1 MQHAFFPFLRE
12 SLVSVRKRAWF
23 TNIQIRSRADELA
36 QEAGQAGWVQYQ
48 AAARAALAEALRVSQ
63 DKKADKR
70 AAAAA
75 ALTLKKYPP
84 QEAWIVDYATNEGR
98 HIKTFA
104 KKKEADEFAAT
115 ARIEVR
121 HGIHTPSSKSITV
134 AEAGKLWLA
143 TAEKNKL
150 ERTTIDGYK
159 QHLALHIEPLI
170 GSTKLS
176 DLSTP
181 MVRDF
186 EDTLS
191 SDKATP
197 RSPTL
202 IKKVRG
208 SLGAIL
214 SDAQERGLV
223 ARNVVR
229 ELRSRRHRGKERRAD
244 RRQKGKLKVGIDI
257 PAPDEIKAII
267 ETAEGRWRPFF
278 LTAIFTGLR
287 ASELRGIRWA
297 DVDLK
302 KGELNVTQRADAYQ
316 EIGSPKSEAG
326 HRTVPL
332 TPKLARVLTEW
343 KLACPKGDAGLVFP
357 NTDGNVEWHANIINR
372 AWIPLQIAAGVT
384 AQVKDSN
391 GKLVRDEDG
400 KPVLQAKYTGL
411 HALRHFYASWCIN
424 RETDGG
430 LELPAKVV
438 QERLGHSSITVT
450 LDTYGHLFPRGDDTA
465 KLAEAESRL
474 WG

>member
-1 MQHAFFPFLRE
+1 MLM
-12 SLVSVRKRAWF
+12 SVRKRIWF
-23 TNIQIRSRADELA
+23 TRVQIRTKAEELA
-36 QEAGQAGWVQYQ
+36 REAGQADWRPYE
-48 AAARAALAEALRVSQ
+48 ADASAALSEALHASQ
-63 DKKADKR
+63 DKADKR

-75 ALTLKKYPP
+75 ALTLKKYSP

-115 ARIEVR
+115 ARVEVR
-121 HGIHTPSSKSITV
+121 RGIHTPSSKSITV
-134 AEAGKLWLA
+134 TEAGKFWLVS
-143 TAEKNKL
+143 AEKNKL
-150 ERTTIDGYK
+150 ERTTIDGYM
-159 QHLALHIEPLI
+159 QHLTLHIEPFL
-170 GSTKLS
+170 GNVKLS

-181 MVRDF
+181 MVREF
-186 EDTLS
+186 EDKLS
-191 SDKATP
+191 ADKTNL
-197 RSPTL
+197 RSPDL
-202 IKKVRG
+202 VKKVRG

-214 SDAQERGLV
+214 ADAQERGLV

-229 ELRSRRHRGKERRAD
+229 ELRSGRRRGKERRAD
-244 RRQKGKLKVGIDI
+244 RRQKGKLKVGVDI

-267 ETAEGRWRPFF
+267 EAAGGRWRPFV

-287 ASELRGIRWA
+287 ASELRGLRWA

-316 EIGSPKSEAG
+316 QIGAPKSEAG

-332 TPKLARVLTEW
+332 TPKLVRVLTEW

-357 NTDGNVEWHANIINR
+357 NTDGKIEWHANIINR
-372 AWIPLQIAAGVT
+372 AWIPLQLSAGVSV
-384 AQVKDSN
+384 QVKDSN

-411 HALRHFYASWCIN
+411 HSLRHFYASWCIN

-450 LDTYGHLFPRGDDTA
+450 LDTYGHLFPRGDDSA

>member
-1 MQHAFFPFLRE
+1 MLM
-12 SLVSVRKRAWF
+12 SVRKRIWF
-23 TNIQIRSRADELA
+23 TSIQIRTKAEELA
-36 QEAGQAGWVQYQ
+36 QEAGQADWRQHR
-48 AAARAALAEALRVSQ
+48 ATANAALIEALRISR

-84 QEAWIVDYATNEGR
+84 QEAWIVDYATKNGGR

-104 KKKEADEFAAT
+104 KKKDADVFAA
-115 ARIEVR
+115 AAKVEVEQ
-121 HGIHTPSSKSITV
+121 GTHTPASKSITV
-134 AEAGKLWLA
+134 AEAGKLWIA
-143 TAEKNKL
+143 TAKEQGL
-150 ERTTIDGYK
+150 ERTTIDGYE
-159 QHLALHIEPLI
+159 QHLKLHIEPFL
-170 GSTKLS
+170 GSVKLS
-176 DLSTP
+176 DLGVSDI
-181 MVRDF
+181 RDF
-186 EDTLS
+186 EGKLRTDKTTQRS
-191 SDKATP
+191 SA
-197 RSPTL
+197 L

-214 SDAQERGLV
+214 ADALERNKV

-229 ELRSRRHRGKERRAD
+229 DLTSRRKRGKERRAD
-244 RRQKGKLKVGIDI
+244 RRQKGKLKVGVDI

-267 ETAEGRWRPFF
+267 EAAEGRWRPFF

-287 ASELRGIRWA
+287 ASELRGLRWA

-302 KGELNVTQRADAYQ
+302 KGELNITQRADAYQ
-316 EIGSPKSEAG
+316 KIGAPKSEAG

-332 TPKLARVLTEW
+332 SAKLVRVLTEW

-357 NTDGNVEWHANIINR
+357 NTDGKIEWHANIINR
-372 AWIPLQIAAGVT
+372 AWIPLQLAAGVSV
-384 AQVKDSN
+384 QVKDSN
-391 GKLVRDEDG
+391 GKLVRGEDG

-424 RETDGG
+424 READGG

-450 LDTYGHLFPRGDDTA
+450 LDTYGHLFPRGDDSA

>member
-1 MQHAFFPFLRE
+1 M
-12 SLVSVRKRAWF
+12 WF
-23 TNIQIRSRADELA
+23 TSNQIRTKAEELA
-36 QEAGQAGWVQYQ
+36 QEAGQADWRQYK
-48 AAARAALAEALRVSQ
+48 AAAGAELAEALRVSR

-70 AAAAA
+70 EPAT
-75 ALTLKKYPP
+75 LTLKRFPP
-84 QEAWIVDYATNEGR
+84 QEAWVVDYATKKGGR

-104 KKKEADEFAAT
+104 KKREADDFAAQ
-115 ARIEVR
+115 AKIEVKQ
-121 HGIHTPSSKSITV
+121 GTHTPSSKSITL
-134 AEAGKLWLA
+134 ANAGQLWLA

-159 QHLALHIEPLI
+159 QHLTLHIEPFL
-170 GSTKLS
+170 GDTKLS

-181 MVRDF
+181 MVREF
-186 EDTLS
+186 EDKLS
-191 SDKATP
+191 ADKATQ
-197 RSPTL
+197 RSPAL

-214 SDAQERGLV
+214 ADAQERGLV

-229 ELRSRRHRGKERRAD
+229 ELRSRRRRGKGRRAD
-244 RRQKGKLKVGIDI
+244 RRQKGKLKIGVDI
-257 PAPDEIKAII
+257 PSPAEIKTII
-267 ETAEGRWRPFF
+267 EATDGRWRPFF

-287 ASELRGIRWA
+287 ASELRGLRWA
-297 DVDLK
+297 DLDLK

-316 EIGSPKSEAG
+316 EIGAPKSEAG

-332 TPKLARVLTEW
+332 TPKLVRVLTEW
-343 KLACPKGDAGLVFP
+343 KLACPKGDPGLVFP
-357 NTDGNVEWHANIINR
+357 NTDGKIEWHANIINR
-372 AWIPLQIAAGVT
+372 AWIPLQIAAGVSV
-384 AQVKDSN
+384 QVKDAD
-391 GKLVRDEDG
+391 GKPVRDDDG

-424 RETDGG
+424 READGG

-450 LDTYGHLFPRGDDTA
+450 LDTYGHLFPRGDDSA

>member
-1 MQHAFFPFLRE
+1 M
-12 SLVSVRKRAWF
+12 SVRKRTWF
-23 TNIQIRSRADELA
+23 TSIHIRSRAEELA
-36 QEAGQAGWVQYQ
+36 QEAGKADWRQYK
-48 AAARAALAEALRVSQ
+48 AAANTALIEALRVSQ
-63 DKKADKR
+63 DKKADQR

-75 ALTLKKYPP
+75 TLTLKKYPP

-115 ARIEVR
+115 ARVEVR
-121 HGIHTPSSKSITV
+121 QGIHTPSSKSITV

-143 TAEKNKL
+143 SAEKNKL
-150 ERTTIDGYK
+150 ERTTVDGYM
-159 QHLALHIEPLI
+159 QHLTLHIEPFL
-170 GSTKLS
+170 GNVKLS
-176 DLSTP
+176 ELTTP
-181 MVRDF
+181 MVREL
-186 EDTLS
+186 EDRLNA
-191 SDKATP
+191 DKTNP
-197 RSPTL
+197 RSAAL
-202 IKKVRG
+202 VKKVRG

-214 SDAQERGLV
+214 ADAQERGLV

-229 ELRSRRHRGKERRAD
+229 ELRSSRRRGKERRAD
-244 RRQKGKLKVGIDI
+244 RRQKRKLKVGVDI

-267 ETAEGRWRPFF
+267 EAADGRWRPFF

-287 ASELRGIRWA
+287 ASELRGLRWA

-316 EIGSPKSEAG
+316 AIGAPKSEAG

-332 TPKLARVLTEW
+332 TPKLVRVLTEW
-343 KLACPKGDAGLVFP
+343 KLDCPKGDAELVFP
-357 NTDGNVEWHANIINR
+357 NTDGKVEWHANIINR
-372 AWIPLQIAAGVT
+372 AWIPLQILAGVSV
-384 AQVKDSN
+384 QVKDSN

-400 KPVLQAKYTGL
+400 EPVLQAKYTGL

-450 LDTYGHLFPRGDDTA
+450 LDTYGHLFPRGDDSA

-474 WG
+474 WS

>member
-1 MQHAFFPFLRE
+1 M
-12 SLVSVRKRAWF
+12 SVRKRAWF
-23 TNIQIRSRADELA
+23 TSIQIRSRAEELA
-36 QEAGQAGWVQYQ
+36 QEAGQIGWLQYK
-48 AAARAALAEALRVSQ
+48 AAARADLADALRISL
-63 DKKADKR
+63 DKKADQR
-70 AAAAA
+70 ASAAA
-75 ALTLKKYPP
+75 ALALKKYPP
-84 QEAWIVDYATNEGR
+84 QDAWIVDYATKDGR

-104 KKKEADEFAAT
+104 KKREADEFAAT
-115 ARIEVR
+115 ARVEVR

-143 TAEKNKL
+143 TAEKNRL
-150 ERTTIDGYK
+150 ERTTIDGYL
-159 QHLALHIEPLI
+159 QHLTLHIEPFL
-170 GSTKLS
+170 GNVRLS
-176 DLSTP
+176 DLNTP
-181 MVRDF
+181 MVREF
-186 EDTLS
+186 EDRLS
-191 SDKATP
+191 ADKTTS
-197 RSPTL
+197 RSPAL
-202 IKKVRG
+202 VKKVRG

-229 ELRSRRHRGKERRAD
+229 ELRSGRRRGKERRAD
-244 RRQKGKLKVGIDI
+244 RRQKGKLKVGVDI
-257 PAPDEIKAII
+257 PAPDEIKVII
-267 ETAEGRWRPFF
+267 EAAKGRWRPLF
-278 LTAIFTGLR
+278 LTSIFTGLR
-287 ASELRGIRWA
+287 ASELRGLRWA

-316 EIGSPKSEAG
+316 EIGAPKSEAG

-332 TPKLARVLTEW
+332 TPKLVGVLTEW

-357 NTDGNVEWHANIINR
+357 NTDGKIEWHANIINR
-372 AWIPLQIAAGVT
+372 AWIPLQLAAGVSV
-384 AQVKDSN
+384 QVKDSN

-424 RETDGG
+424 READGG

-450 LDTYGHLFPRGDDTA
+450 LDTYGHLFPRGDDSA

-474 WG
+474 WR

>member
-1 MQHAFFPFLRE
+1 M
-12 SLVSVRKRAWF
+12 SVRKRTWF
-23 TNIQIRSRADELA
+23 TSNQIRTKAEELA
-36 QEAGQAGWVQYQ
+36 QEAGQADWRQYK
-48 AAARAALAEALRVSQ
+48 AAAGAELAEALRVSQ
-63 DKKADKR
+63 DNKADKR
-70 AAAAA
+70 GAGAAT
-75 ALTLKKYPP
+75 LTLKKFPP
-84 QEAWIVDYATNEGR
+84 QEAWVVDYATKKGGR

-104 KKKEADEFAAT
+104 KKREADDFAAE
-115 ARIEVR
+115 AKIEVKQ
-121 HGIHTPSSKSITV
+121 GTHTPSSRSITV
-134 AEAGKLWLA
+134 AKAGQLWLA

-159 QHLALHIEPLI
+159 QHFTLHIEPFL
-170 GSTKLS
+170 GDTKLS

-181 MVRDF
+181 MVREF
-186 EDTLS
+186 EDKLS
-191 SDKATP
+191 ADKTTQ
-197 RSPTL
+197 RSLAL

-214 SDAQERGLV
+214 ADAQERGLV

-229 ELRSRRHRGKERRAD
+229 ELRSRRRRGKERRAD
-244 RRQKGKLKVGIDI
+244 RRQKGKLKIGVDI
-257 PAPDEIKAII
+257 PSPAEIKAII
-267 ETAEGRWRPFF
+267 EATDGRWRPFF

-287 ASELRGIRWA
+287 ASELRGLRWA

-316 EIGSPKSEAG
+316 EIGAPKSEAG

-332 TPKLARVLTEW
+332 TPKLVRVLTEW
-343 KLACPKGDAGLVFP
+343 KLACPKGDRGLVFP
-357 NTDGNVEWHANIINR
+357 NTDGKIEWHANIINR
-372 AWIPLQIAAGVT
+372 AWIPLQIAAGVSV
-384 AQVKDSN
+384 QVKDAD
-391 GKLVRDEDG
+391 GKLVRDDDT

-424 RETDGG
+424 READGG

-450 LDTYGHLFPRGDDTA
+450 LDTYGHLFPRGDDSA

>member
-1 MQHAFFPFLRE
+1 M
-12 SLVSVRKRAWF
+12 SVRKRAWF
-23 TNIQIRSRADELA
+23 TSSQIRSRAEEFA
-36 QEAGQAGWVQYQ
+36 QGAGQTGWLQYQ
-48 AAARAALAEALRVSQ
+48 AAAKAALTEALHISQ
-63 DKKADKR
+63 DKNAGQR
-70 AAAAA
+70 EAAAA

-84 QEAWIVDYATNEGR
+84 QEAWIVDYTTKKGGR

-115 ARIEVR
+115 ARVEVR

-134 AEAGKLWLA
+134 AQAGKLWIA

-150 ERTTIDGYK
+150 ERTTIDGYQ
-159 QHLALHIEPLI
+159 QHLDLHIEPFL
-170 GSTKLS
+170 GYVRLS

-181 MVRDF
+181 MVREF
-186 EDTLS
+186 EDKLS
-191 SDKATP
+191 ADKQNP
-197 RSPTL
+197 RSPSL
-202 IKKVRG
+202 VRKLRG

-229 ELRSRRHRGKERRAD
+229 ELRRGKERRAD
-244 RRQKGKLKVGIDI
+244 RRQKGKLKVGVDI
-257 PAPDEIKAII
+257 PLPAEIKAII
-267 ETAEGRWRPFF
+267 EAIDGRWRPFF

-287 ASELRGIRWA
+287 ASELRGLRWA

-316 EIGSPKSEAG
+316 EIGAPKSEAG

-332 TPKLARVLTEW
+332 TPKLVRVLTEW

-357 NTDGNVEWHANIINR
+357 NTDGKVEWHANIINR

-384 AQVKDSN
+384 VQVRDGD
-391 GKLVRDEDG
+391 GKLACDEEG

-411 HALRHFYASWCIN
+411 HAIRHFYASWCIN
-424 RETDGG
+424 RVTDGG

-438 QERLGHSSITVT
+438 QERLGHSSMTVT
-450 LDTYGHLFPRGDDTA
+450 LDTYGHLFPRGDDSA
-465 KLAEAESRL
+465 KLAEAESLL